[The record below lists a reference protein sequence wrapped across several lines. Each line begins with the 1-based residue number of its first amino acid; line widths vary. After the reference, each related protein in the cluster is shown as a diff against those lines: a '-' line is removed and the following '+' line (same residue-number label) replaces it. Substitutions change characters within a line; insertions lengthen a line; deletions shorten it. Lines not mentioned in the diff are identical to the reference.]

1 MINIF
6 SEDTKFFSF
15 RLRHEFISLKN
26 SGLLYMSET
35 SAISGQETIQESFIK
50 RINALQSDN
59 KSLAEELETTRME
72 REEVRAKLFESLI
85 ANKKYLREVE
95 RLKKENILL
104 KRMPLF
110 LATVVEM
117 GSDYVLL
124 RQHGN
129 NQEFITT
136 APPELMGIIQTNSRV
151 AINNSLTIVRVL
163 DRSVD
168 VRAKVMELVEAPD
181 VSYEQVGGLESQIQ
195 EIRETVELPLTN
207 PAIFKDIGIE
217 PPRGVLL
224 YGLPG
229 TGKTMLAKAV
239 AHESRATFIHMSG
252 SELVHKFIGEG
263 AQLVRDI
270 FQMAREKAPSIIF
283 IDEIDAVGS
292 IRTHDGTTGSAEV
305 NRTMM
310 QLLAEMDGFRTRG
323 DIKIIAATN
332 RIDILDPALLRP
344 GRFDR
349 IIEIPMPSAEGRLK
363 ILEIHSRKMK
373 KDEDVDLTEIVKVTE
388 EASGADLNA
397 IVVEAGM
404 NALRRGASSVAKSD
418 FDVAIR
424 KVLGDEVE
432 GSEEALRMFS

>member
-1 MINIF
+1 
-6 SEDTKFFSF
+6 
-15 RLRHEFISLKN
+15 
-26 SGLLYMSET
+26 MSEST
-35 SAISGQETIQESFIK
+35 AVSGQDTIQESFAK
-50 RINALQSDN
+50 RITALESEN
-59 KSLAEELETTRME
+59 KTLAEELETTKVE

-95 RLKKENILL
+95 RLKKENIML

-110 LATVVEM
+110 LATVMEM
-117 GSDYVLL
+117 GDDYVLL

-136 APPELMGIIQTNSRV
+136 VPAELMGRLEVNTRV
-151 AINNSLTIVRVL
+151 AINNSLTIVRIL

-168 VRAKVMELVEAPD
+168 ARAKVMELVEAPD
-181 VSYEQVGGLESQIQ
+181 ISYEQVGGLESQIQ
-195 EIRETVELPLTN
+195 EVRETVELPLTC
-207 PAIFKDIGIE
+207 PEIFQNIGIE

-239 AHESRATFIHMSG
+239 AHESKATFIHMSG

-349 IIEIPMPSAEGRLK
+349 IIEIPMPTLEGRLK
-363 ILEIHSRKMK
+363 ILQIHSAKMRK
-373 KDEDVDLTEIVKVTE
+373 DSDVDLEEIAKMTG
-388 EASGADLNA
+388 EASGADLKA

-404 NALRRGASSVAKSD
+404 NALRQNASAVSRAD
-418 FDVAIR
+418 FDAAIL
-424 KVLGDEVE
+424 KVLGDEMQ
-432 GSEEALRMFS
+432 GSEESLRMFS

>member
-1 MINIF
+1 
-6 SEDTKFFSF
+6 
-15 RLRHEFISLKN
+15 
-26 SGLLYMSET
+26 MSET
-35 SAISGQETIQESFIK
+35 SAISGQETIQESFVK

-59 KSLAEELETTRME
+59 KNLAEELETTRME

-110 LATVVEM
+110 LATVMEM

-168 VRAKVMELVEAPD
+168 VRAKVMELIEAPD

-207 PAIFKDIGIE
+207 PAIFKEIGIE

-239 AHESRATFIHMSG
+239 AHESKATFIHMSG

-349 IIEIPMPSAEGRLK
+349 IIEIPMPSAAGRLK
-363 ILEIHSRKMK
+363 ILEIHSQKMK
-373 KDEDVDLTEIVKVTE
+373 KDEDVDLAEIVKVTD

-418 FDVAIR
+418 FEVAIR

>member
-1 MINIF
+1 
-6 SEDTKFFSF
+6 
-15 RLRHEFISLKN
+15 
-26 SGLLYMSET
+26 MSET
-35 SAISGQETIQESFIK
+35 SAISGQETIQESFVK
-50 RINALQSDN
+50 RISALQSDN
-59 KSLAEELETTRME
+59 KSLSEELETTRME

-136 APPELMGIIQTNSRV
+136 APPELTGMIQTNSRV

-181 VSYEQVGGLESQIQ
+181 ISYEQVGGLESQIQ

-283 IDEIDAVGS
+283 IDEIDAVGC

-310 QLLAEMDGFRTRG
+310 QLLAEMDGFRTQGRHQDHRG
-323 DIKIIAATN
+323 HEQN
-332 RIDILDPALLRP
+332 RFLDPALLRP

-349 IIEIPMPSAEGRLK
+349 IIEIPMPSADGRLK
-363 ILEIHSRKMK
+363 ILEIHSQKMK
-373 KDEDVDLTEIVKVTE
+373 KDKDVDLMEIVKVTE

-404 NALRRGASSVAKSD
+404 NALRRGASSVGKSD

>member
-1 MINIF
+1 
-6 SEDTKFFSF
+6 
-15 RLRHEFISLKN
+15 
-26 SGLLYMSET
+26 MSEST
-35 SAISGQETIQESFIK
+35 AVSGQDTIQESFAK
-50 RINALQSDN
+50 RVSALENENRD
-59 KSLAEELETTRME
+59 LAEELETTKVE

-117 GSDYVLL
+117 GEDYVLL

-136 APPELMGIIQTNSRV
+136 APAELMEKIEVNTRV

-181 VSYEQVGGLESQIQ
+181 IAYDQVGGLEVQIQ

-207 PAIFKDIGIE
+207 PKIFADIGIE

-239 AHESRATFIHMSG
+239 AHESQATFIHMSG

-349 IIEIPMPSAEGRLK
+349 IIEIPMPSFEGRLK
-363 ILEIHSRKMK
+363 ILQIHAAKMK
-373 KDEDVDLTEIVKVTE
+373 KDTDVDLEEIAKVTA
-388 EASGADLNA
+388 EASGADLKA

-404 NALRRGASSVAKSD
+404 NALRRNASIVNRSD
-418 FDVAIR
+418 FDVAVN

-432 GSEEALRMFS
+432 GSEESLRMFS

>member
-1 MINIF
+1 
-6 SEDTKFFSF
+6 
-15 RLRHEFISLKN
+15 
-26 SGLLYMSET
+26 MSEST
-35 SAISGQETIQESFIK
+35 VVSGQDTIQESFAK
-50 RINALQSDN
+50 RIAALESENRSISD
-59 KSLAEELETTRME
+59 ELETTRVE

-85 ANKKYLREVE
+85 ANKKYMREVE
-95 RLKKENILL
+95 RLKKENLQL

-117 GSDYVLL
+117 GDDYVLL

-136 APPELMGIIQTNSRV
+136 APPELAGDMQPNTRV
-151 AINNSLTIVRVL
+151 AINNSLTIVRIL
-163 DRSVD
+163 DRAVD

-181 VSYEQVGGLESQIQ
+181 VSYEQIGGLESQIQ
-195 EIRETVELPLTN
+195 EIRETVELPLTD
-207 PAIFKDIGIE
+207 PEIFEAIGIE

-229 TGKTMLAKAV
+229 TGKTLLAKAV
-239 AHESRATFIHMSG
+239 AHESKATFIHMSG

-283 IDEIDAVGS
+283 IDEIDAVGA

-349 IIEIPMPSAEGRLK
+349 IIEIPMPGLEGRLK
-363 ILEIHSRKMK
+363 ILEIHARKMK
-373 KDEDVDLTEIVKVTE
+373 MEPDVDLTEIAKATE
-388 EASGADLNA
+388 EASGADLNS

-404 NALRRGASSVAKSD
+404 NALRRKANAVSRDD
-418 FDVAIR
+418 FNMAIG
-424 KVLGDEVE
+424 KVLGDEVP
-432 GSEEALRMFS
+432 GSEDALRMFS

>member
-1 MINIF
+1 
-6 SEDTKFFSF
+6 
-15 RLRHEFISLKN
+15 
-26 SGLLYMSET
+26 MSET
-35 SAISGQETIQESFIK
+35 SAISGQETIQESFVK

-207 PAIFKDIGIE
+207 PAIFKEIGIE

-363 ILEIHSRKMK
+363 ILEIHSQKMK
-373 KDEDVDLTEIVKVTE
+373 KDEDVDLMEIVKVTE

-404 NALRRGASSVAKSD
+404 NALRRGASSVGKSD

>member
-1 MINIF
+1 
-6 SEDTKFFSF
+6 
-15 RLRHEFISLKN
+15 
-26 SGLLYMSET
+26 MSET
-35 SAISGQETIQESFIK
+35 SAISGQETIQESFVK

-136 APPELMGIIQTNSRV
+136 APPELMGMIQTNSRV

-163 DRSVD
+163 ERSVD
-168 VRAKVMELVEAPD
+168 VRAKVMELIEAPD

-207 PAIFKDIGIE
+207 PAIFKEIGIE

-239 AHESRATFIHMSG
+239 AHESKATFIHMSG

-349 IIEIPMPSAEGRLK
+349 IIEIPMPSAAGRLR

-404 NALRRGASSVAKSD
+404 NALRRGASSVGKSD
-418 FDVAIR
+418 FEVAIR
-424 KVLGDEVE
+424 KVLGDEIE

>member
-1 MINIF
+1 
-6 SEDTKFFSF
+6 
-15 RLRHEFISLKN
+15 
-26 SGLLYMSET
+26 MSET
-35 SAISGQETIQESFIK
+35 TAISGQETIQESFVK
-50 RINALQSDN
+50 RITALQSDN

-207 PAIFKDIGIE
+207 PAIFKEIGIE

-363 ILEIHSRKMK
+363 ILEIHSQKMK

-418 FDVAIR
+418 FEVAIR

>member
-1 MINIF
+1 
-6 SEDTKFFSF
+6 
-15 RLRHEFISLKN
+15 
-26 SGLLYMSET
+26 MSEST
-35 SAISGQETIQESFIK
+35 AVSGQDTIQESFVK
-50 RINALQSDN
+50 RLAALENENRD
-59 KSLAEELETTRME
+59 LAEELETTKVE

-95 RLKKENILL
+95 RLKKENLLL

-117 GSDYVLL
+117 GEDYVLL

-136 APPELMGIIQTNSRV
+136 APAELMEMIEANTRV

-181 VSYEQVGGLESQIQ
+181 IAYDQVGGLEGQIQ

-207 PAIFKDIGIE
+207 PKIFADIGIE

-239 AHESRATFIHMSG
+239 AHESKATFIHMSG

-349 IIEIPMPSAEGRLK
+349 IIEIPMPSLEGRLK
-363 ILEIHSRKMK
+363 ILQIHAAKMK
-373 KDEDVDLTEIVKVTE
+373 RDADVDLEEIAKATA
-388 EASGADLNA
+388 EASGADLKA
-397 IVVEAGM
+397 IVIEAGM
-404 NALRRGASSVAKSD
+404 NALRRNASIVGKVD
-418 FDVAIR
+418 FDAAVN

>member
-1 MINIF
+1 
-6 SEDTKFFSF
+6 
-15 RLRHEFISLKN
+15 
-26 SGLLYMSET
+26 MSEST
-35 SAISGQETIQESFIK
+35 AVSGQDTIQESFVK
-50 RINALQSDN
+50 RLAALENENRD
-59 KSLAEELETTRME
+59 LAEELETTKVE

-95 RLKKENILL
+95 RLKKENLLL

-117 GSDYVLL
+117 GEDYVLL

-136 APPELMGIIQTNSRV
+136 APAELMEKIEANTRV

-181 VSYEQVGGLESQIQ
+181 IAYDQVGGLEGQIQ

-207 PAIFKDIGIE
+207 PKIFAEIGIE

-239 AHESRATFIHMSG
+239 AHESKATFIHMSG

-349 IIEIPMPSAEGRLK
+349 IIEIPMPSLEGRLK
-363 ILEIHSRKMK
+363 ILQIHAAKMK
-373 KDEDVDLTEIVKVTE
+373 READVDLEEIAKATA
-388 EASGADLNA
+388 EASGADLKA
-397 IVVEAGM
+397 IVIEAGM
-404 NALRRGASSVAKSD
+404 NALRRNASIVGKAD
-418 FDVAIR
+418 FDVAVN

>member
-1 MINIF
+1 
-6 SEDTKFFSF
+6 
-15 RLRHEFISLKN
+15 
-26 SGLLYMSET
+26 MSEST
-35 SAISGQETIQESFIK
+35 AISGQDTIQESILK
-50 RINALQSDN
+50 RITALESEN
-59 KSLAEELETTRME
+59 KNLADELETTKVE

-117 GSDYVLL
+117 GEDYVLL

-136 APPELMGIIQTNSRV
+136 APAELMEKILPNTRV
-151 AINNSLTIVRVL
+151 AVNNSLTIVRIL

-181 VSYEQVGGLESQIQ
+181 VSYDQVGGLESQIQ
-195 EIRETVELPLTN
+195 EIKETVELPLTN
-207 PAIFKDIGIE
+207 PGLFEDIGIE

-239 AHESRATFIHMSG
+239 AHESKATFIHMSG

-270 FQMAREKAPSIIF
+270 FQMAREKSPSIIF

-349 IIEIPMPSAEGRLK
+349 IIEIPMPSADGRLK
-363 ILEIHSRKMK
+363 ILEIHAQKLRKGP
-373 KDEDVDLTEIVKVTE
+373 DVDLVEIARATE
-388 EASGADLNA
+388 EASGADLKA

-404 NALRRGASSVAKSD
+404 NALRRNATTVSRDDIEKAV
-418 FDVAIR
+418 R
-424 KVLGDEVE
+424 KVLGDEVQ
-432 GSEEALRMFS
+432 GPEEAMRMFS

>member
-1 MINIF
+1 M
-6 SEDTKFFSF
+6 
-15 RLRHEFISLKN
+15 
-26 SGLLYMSET
+26 
-35 SAISGQETIQESFIK
+35 
-50 RINALQSDN
+50 
-59 KSLAEELETTRME
+59 
-72 REEVRAKLFESLI
+72 
-85 ANKKYLREVE
+85 
-95 RLKKENILL
+95 
-104 KRMPLF
+104 
-110 LATVVEM
+110 
-117 GSDYVLL
+117 
-124 RQHGN
+124 
-129 NQEFITT
+129 
-136 APPELMGIIQTNSRV
+136 
-151 AINNSLTIVRVL
+151 
-163 DRSVD
+163 
-168 VRAKVMELVEAPD
+168 
-181 VSYEQVGGLESQIQ
+181 
-195 EIRETVELPLTN
+195 ELPLTN
-207 PAIFKDIGIE
+207 PEIFKDIGIE

-239 AHESRATFIHMSG
+239 AHESKATFIHMSG

-349 IIEIPMPSAEGRLK
+349 IIEIPMPSMEGRLK
-363 ILEIHSRKMK
+363 ILGIHSRKMRM
-373 KDEDVDLTEIVKVTE
+373 DGDIDLAEVAKNTD
-388 EASGADLNA
+388 EASGADLKA
-397 IVVEAGM
+397 IVVESGM
-404 NALRRGASSVAKSD
+404 NALRRNATSVARDD
-418 FDVAIR
+418 FEKAIR

>member
-1 MINIF
+1 
-6 SEDTKFFSF
+6 
-15 RLRHEFISLKN
+15 
-26 SGLLYMSET
+26 MSEST
-35 SAISGQETIQESFIK
+35 AVTGQDTIQESFVK
-50 RINALQSDN
+50 RITALEAEN
-59 KSLAEELETTRME
+59 KNLADELETTKVE

-95 RLKKENILL
+95 KLKKENTLL
-104 KRMPLF
+104 RRMPLF
-110 LATVVEM
+110 LATVVEVAE
-117 GSDYVLL
+117 DYVLL

-136 APPELMGIIQTNSRV
+136 APPELMQKLEPNSRV

-168 VRAKVMELVEAPD
+168 VRAKVMELVEAPQ
-181 VSYEQVGGLESQIQ
+181 VSYDQVGGLDSQIQ
-195 EIRETVELPLTN
+195 EIRETVELPLTT
-207 PAIFKDIGIE
+207 PEIFTEIGIE
-217 PPRGVLL
+217 PPKGILL

-229 TGKTMLAKAV
+229 TGKTLLAKAV
-239 AHESRATFIHMSG
+239 AHESKATFIHMSG

-270 FQMAREKAPSIIF
+270 FQMAREKAPTIIF

-323 DIKIIAATN
+323 DIKVIAATN

-349 IIEIPMPSAEGRLK
+349 IIEIPMPNLEGRMM
-363 ILEIHSRKMK
+363 ILEIHAQKMK
-373 KDEDVDLTEIVKVTE
+373 MADDVNLLDIASATEG
-388 EASGADLNA
+388 ASGADLNA
-397 IVVEAGM
+397 IVVESGM
-404 NALRRGASSVAKSD
+404 NALRRRGSSVAMDD
-418 FDVAIR
+418 FQAAIK
-424 KVLGDEVE
+424 KVLGDEDQ
-432 GSEEALRMFS
+432 STEEALRMFS

>member
-6 SEDTKFFSF
+6 RGRD
-15 RLRHEFISLKN
+15 EFISLED
-26 SGLLYMSET
+26 SFSDYMSEST
-35 SAISGQETIQESFIK
+35 AFSGQDTIQETFLK
-50 RINALQSDN
+50 RIAALESDT
-59 KSLAEELETTRME
+59 KILAEELETTRLE
-72 REEVRAKLFESLI
+72 KEEVRAKLFESLI

-117 GSDYVLL
+117 GPDYVLL

-136 APPELMGIIQTNSRV
+136 VSPEMAEQLQPNSRV
-151 AINNSLTIVRVL
+151 AINNSLTIVRIL
-163 DRSVD
+163 ERSVD
-168 VRAKVMELVEAPD
+168 VRAKVMELVELPD
-181 VSYEQVGGLESQIQ
+181 VSYDQVGGLEEQIQ
-195 EIRETVELPLTN
+195 EVRETVELPLTN
-207 PAIFKDIGIE
+207 PEIFQDIGIE

-239 AHESRATFIHMSG
+239 AHESKATFIHMSG

-292 IRTHDGTTGSAEV
+292 VRTHDGTTGSAEV

-323 DIKIIAATN
+323 DIRIIAATN

-349 IIEIPMPSAEGRLK
+349 IIEIPMPSLEGRLK
-363 ILEIHSRKMK
+363 ILEIHTRKMK
-373 KDEDVDLTEIVKVTE
+373 KAEDVDLAQIAKETD
-388 EASGADLNA
+388 EASGADLKSIA
-397 IVVEAGM
+397 VEAGM
-404 NALRRGASSVAKSD
+404 NALRRSATTVSRDD
-418 FDVAIR
+418 FEKAIG
-424 KVLGDEVE
+424 KVLGDEIE
-432 GSEEALRMFS
+432 GSEDSLRMFS

>member
-1 MINIF
+1 
-6 SEDTKFFSF
+6 
-15 RLRHEFISLKN
+15 
-26 SGLLYMSET
+26 MSEST
-35 SAISGQETIQESFIK
+35 AISGQDTIQESILK
-50 RINALQSDN
+50 RITALESEN
-59 KSLAEELETTRME
+59 KNLADELETTKVE

-117 GSDYVLL
+117 GDDYVLL

-136 APPELMGIIQTNSRV
+136 APAELMEKIMPNVRV
-151 AINNSLTIVRVL
+151 AVNNSLTIVRIL

-181 VSYEQVGGLESQIQ
+181 VSYDQVGGLECQIQ
-195 EIRETVELPLTN
+195 EIKETVELPLTN
-207 PAIFKDIGIE
+207 PGLFEDIGIE

-239 AHESRATFIHMSG
+239 AHESKATFIHMSG

-363 ILEIHSRKMK
+363 ILEIHAQKLRKAP
-373 KDEDVDLTEIVKVTE
+373 DVDLAEIARATE
-388 EASGADLNA
+388 EASGADLKA

-404 NALRRGASSVAKSD
+404 NALRRNATSVSNDD
-418 FDVAIR
+418 FERAVR
-424 KVLGDEVE
+424 KVLGDVVQ
-432 GSEEALRMFS
+432 GPEEAMRMFS

>member
-1 MINIF
+1 
-6 SEDTKFFSF
+6 
-15 RLRHEFISLKN
+15 
-26 SGLLYMSET
+26 MSEST
-35 SAISGQETIQESFIK
+35 AFSGQDTIQESFSK
-50 RINALQSDN
+50 RIAALESDT
-59 KSLAEELETTRME
+59 KSLAEELETTRVE

-117 GSDYVLL
+117 GPDYVLL

-136 APPELMGIIQTNSRV
+136 VATEMMEKLQPNSRV
-151 AINNSLTIVRVL
+151 AINNSLTIVRIL

-168 VRAKVMELVEAPD
+168 VRAKVMELVELPD
-181 VSYEQVGGLESQIQ
+181 VAYEQVGGLETQIQ

-207 PAIFKDIGIE
+207 PEIFKDIGIE

-239 AHESRATFIHMSG
+239 AHESKATFIHMSG

-349 IIEIPMPSAEGRLK
+349 IIEIPMPSMEGRLK
-363 ILEIHSRKMK
+363 ILGIHSRKMRM
-373 KDEDVDLTEIVKVTE
+373 DGDIDLAEIAKNTD
-388 EASGADLNA
+388 EASGADLKA
-397 IVVEAGM
+397 IVVESGM
-404 NALRRGASSVAKSD
+404 NALRRNATSVARDD
-418 FDVAIR
+418 FEKAIR

>member
-1 MINIF
+1 
-6 SEDTKFFSF
+6 
-15 RLRHEFISLKN
+15 
-26 SGLLYMSET
+26 MSES
-35 SAISGQETIQESFIK
+35 SAISGQDTIQESFAK
-50 RINALQSDN
+50 RITALESEN
-59 KSLAEELETTRME
+59 RSLSEELETTKVE

-85 ANKKYLREVE
+85 ANKKYLRELE
-95 RLKKENILL
+95 RLKKENLLL

-110 LATVVEM
+110 LATVVEI
-117 GSDYVLL
+117 GNDYVLL

-136 APPELMGIIQTNSRV
+136 APAELMEKLEVNARV

-163 DRSVD
+163 DHSLD
-168 VRAKVMELVEAPD
+168 ARAKVMELVEAPD

-207 PAIFKDIGIE
+207 PKIFEDIGIE

-239 AHESRATFIHMSG
+239 AHESKATFIHMSG

-363 ILEIHSRKMK
+363 ILQIHAGKMRK
-373 KDEDVDLTEIVKVTE
+373 DPDVDLMEIAKITG
-388 EASGADLNA
+388 EASGADLKA

-404 NALRRGASSVAKSD
+404 NALRRNASSVNKAD
-418 FDVAIR
+418 FYSAIN
-424 KVLGDEVE
+424 KVLGDEVQ
-432 GSEEALRMFS
+432 GSEENLRMFT

>member
-1 MINIF
+1 
-6 SEDTKFFSF
+6 
-15 RLRHEFISLKN
+15 
-26 SGLLYMSET
+26 MSET
-35 SAISGQETIQESFIK
+35 SAISGQETIQESFVK
-50 RINALQSDN
+50 RISALQSDN

-207 PAIFKDIGIE
+207 PAIFKEIGIE

-363 ILEIHSRKMK
+363 ILEIHSKKMK
-373 KDEDVDLTEIVKVTE
+373 KDEDVDLMEIVKVTE

-397 IVVEAGM
+397 VVVEAGM
-404 NALRRGASSVAKSD
+404 NALRRGASSVGKSD
-418 FDVAIR
+418 FEVAIR

>member
-1 MINIF
+1 
-6 SEDTKFFSF
+6 
-15 RLRHEFISLKN
+15 
-26 SGLLYMSET
+26 MSQT
-35 SAISGQETIQESFIK
+35 SAIPGQETIQESYIK
-50 RINALQSDN
+50 RIAALQSDN
-59 KSLAEELETTRME
+59 KCLSEELETTKME

-85 ANKKYLREVE
+85 ANKKFLREVE
-95 RLKKENILL
+95 RLKKENITL

-110 LATVVEM
+110 LATVLEM
-117 GSDYVLL
+117 GPDYALL

-136 APPELMGIIQTNSRV
+136 VPVELLPSIQPNSRV

-181 VSYEQVGGLESQIQ
+181 ISYEQVGGLESQIQ

-207 PAIFKDIGIE
+207 PAIFQDIGIE

-239 AHESRATFIHMSG
+239 AHESNATFIHMSG

-349 IIEIPMPSAEGRLK
+349 IIEIPMPSLEGRLK
-363 ILEIHSRKMK
+363 ILEIHSRKMR
-373 KDEDVDLTEIVKVTE
+373 KDEDVSLEEIAKETD
-388 EASGADLNA
+388 EASGADLKA
-397 IVVEAGM
+397 TVVEAGM
-404 NALRRGASSVAKSD
+404 NALRRGASTVARSD
-418 FDVAIR
+418 FEAAVA
-424 KVLGDEVE
+424 KVLGDEIE

>member
-1 MINIF
+1 M
-6 SEDTKFFSF
+6 
-15 RLRHEFISLKN
+15 HEFISLKN
-26 SGLLYMSET
+26 AGLNYMSEST
-35 SAISGQETIQESFIK
+35 AFSGQDTIQESFSK
-50 RINALQSDN
+50 RIAALESDT
-59 KSLAEELETTRME
+59 KSLAEELETTRVE

-117 GSDYVLL
+117 GPDYVLL

-136 APPELMGIIQTNSRV
+136 VATEMMEKLQPNSRV
-151 AINNSLTIVRVL
+151 AINNSLTIVRIL

-168 VRAKVMELVEAPD
+168 VRAKVMELVELPD
-181 VSYEQVGGLESQIQ
+181 VAYEQVGGLETQIQ

-207 PAIFKDIGIE
+207 PEIFKDIGIE

-239 AHESRATFIHMSG
+239 AHESKATFIHMSG

-349 IIEIPMPSAEGRLK
+349 IIEIPMPSMEGRLK
-363 ILEIHSRKMK
+363 ILGIHSRKMRM
-373 KDEDVDLTEIVKVTE
+373 DGDVDLAEVAKNTD
-388 EASGADLNA
+388 EASGADLKA
-397 IVVEAGM
+397 IVVESGM
-404 NALRRGASSVAKSD
+404 NALRRNATSVARDD
-418 FDVAIR
+418 FEKAIR

>member
-1 MINIF
+1 
-6 SEDTKFFSF
+6 
-15 RLRHEFISLKN
+15 
-26 SGLLYMSET
+26 MSET
-35 SAISGQETIQESFIK
+35 SAISGQETIQESFVK

-110 LATVVEM
+110 LATVMEM

-168 VRAKVMELVEAPD
+168 VRAKVMELIEAPD

-207 PAIFKDIGIE
+207 PAIFKEIGIE

-349 IIEIPMPSAEGRLK
+349 IIEIPMPSAVGRLK
-363 ILEIHSRKMK
+363 ILEIHSQKMK
-373 KDEDVDLTEIVKVTE
+373 KDEDVDLMEIVKVTE

-418 FDVAIR
+418 FEVAIR

>member
-1 MINIF
+1 
-6 SEDTKFFSF
+6 
-15 RLRHEFISLKN
+15 
-26 SGLLYMSET
+26 MSEST
-35 SAISGQETIQESFIK
+35 AVSGQDTIQESFIK
-50 RINALQSDN
+50 RITALEAEN
-59 KSLAEELETTRME
+59 KNLADELETTKVE

-95 RLKKENILL
+95 KLKKENTLL
-104 KRMPLF
+104 RRMPLF
-110 LATVVEM
+110 LATVVEVAE
-117 GSDYVLL
+117 DYVLL

-136 APPELMGIIQTNSRV
+136 APPELMHKLEPNSRV
-151 AINNSLTIVRVL
+151 AINNSLTIVRIL

-168 VRAKVMELVEAPD
+168 VRAKVMELVEAPE
-181 VSYEQVGGLESQIQ
+181 VSYDQVGGLDSQIQ
-195 EIRETVELPLTN
+195 EIRETVELPLTT
-207 PAIFKDIGIE
+207 PEIFAEIGIE
-217 PPRGVLL
+217 PPKGILL

-229 TGKTMLAKAV
+229 TGKTLLAKAV

-270 FQMAREKAPSIIF
+270 FQMAREKAPTIIF

-323 DIKIIAATN
+323 DIKVIAATN

-349 IIEIPMPSAEGRLK
+349 IIEIPMPNLEGRLM
-363 ILEIHSRKMK
+363 ILEIHAKKMK
-373 KDEDVDLTEIVKVTE
+373 MADDVSLLDIARATEG
-388 EASGADLNA
+388 ASGADLNA

-404 NALRRGASSVAKSD
+404 NALRRRASFVAMDD
-418 FDVAIR
+418 FEKAIK
-424 KVLGDEVE
+424 KVLGDEDQ
-432 GSEEALRMFS
+432 STEEALRMFS

>member
-1 MINIF
+1 
-6 SEDTKFFSF
+6 
-15 RLRHEFISLKN
+15 
-26 SGLLYMSET
+26 MSEST
-35 SAISGQETIQESFIK
+35 AFSGQDTIQESFSK
-50 RINALQSDN
+50 RIAALESDT
-59 KSLAEELETTRME
+59 KSLAEELETTRVE

-117 GSDYVLL
+117 GPDYVLL

-136 APPELMGIIQTNSRV
+136 VATEMMEKLQPNSRV
-151 AINNSLTIVRVL
+151 AINNSLTIVRIL

-168 VRAKVMELVEAPD
+168 VRAKVMELVELPD
-181 VSYEQVGGLESQIQ
+181 VAYEQVGGLETQIQ

-207 PAIFKDIGIE
+207 PKIFKDIGIE

-239 AHESRATFIHMSG
+239 AHESKATFIHMSG

-349 IIEIPMPSAEGRLK
+349 IIEIPMPSMEGRLK
-363 ILEIHSRKMK
+363 ILGIHSRKMRM
-373 KDEDVDLTEIVKVTE
+373 DGDVDLAEVAKNTD
-388 EASGADLNA
+388 EASGADLKA
-397 IVVEAGM
+397 IVVESGM
-404 NALRRGASSVAKSD
+404 NALRRNATSVARDD
-418 FDVAIR
+418 FEKAIR

>member
-1 MINIF
+1 
-6 SEDTKFFSF
+6 
-15 RLRHEFISLKN
+15 
-26 SGLLYMSET
+26 MSEST
-35 SAISGQETIQESFIK
+35 AFSGQDTIQETFLK
-50 RINALQSDN
+50 RIAALESDT
-59 KSLAEELETTRME
+59 KILAEELETTRLE
-72 REEVRAKLFESLI
+72 KEEVRAKLFESLI

-117 GSDYVLL
+117 GPDYVLL

-136 APPELMGIIQTNSRV
+136 VSPEMAEQLQPNSRV
-151 AINNSLTIVRVL
+151 AINNSLTIVRIL
-163 DRSVD
+163 ERSVD
-168 VRAKVMELVEAPD
+168 VRAKVMELVELPD
-181 VSYEQVGGLESQIQ
+181 VSYDQVGGLEEQIQ
-195 EIRETVELPLTN
+195 EVRETVELPLTN
-207 PAIFKDIGIE
+207 PEIFQDIGIE

-229 TGKTMLAKAV
+229 TGKTLLAKAV
-239 AHESRATFIHMSG
+239 AHESKATFIHMSG

-292 IRTHDGTTGSAEV
+292 VRTHDGTTGSAEV

-323 DIKIIAATN
+323 DIRIIAATN

-349 IIEIPMPSAEGRLK
+349 IIEIPMPSLEGRLK
-363 ILEIHSRKMK
+363 ILEIHTRKMK
-373 KDEDVDLTEIVKVTE
+373 KAEDVDLAQIAKETD
-388 EASGADLNA
+388 EASGADLKSIA
-397 IVVEAGM
+397 VEAGM
-404 NALRRGASSVAKSD
+404 NALRRNATTVSRDD
-418 FDVAIR
+418 FEKAIG
-424 KVLGDEVE
+424 KVLGDEIE
-432 GSEEALRMFS
+432 GSEDSLRMFS

>member
-1 MINIF
+1 
-6 SEDTKFFSF
+6 
-15 RLRHEFISLKN
+15 
-26 SGLLYMSET
+26 MSEST
-35 SAISGQETIQESFIK
+35 AVSGQDTIQESFIK
-50 RINALQSDN
+50 RITALEAEN
-59 KSLAEELETTRME
+59 KNLADELETTKVE

-95 RLKKENILL
+95 KLKKENTLL
-104 KRMPLF
+104 RRMPLF
-110 LATVVEM
+110 LATVVEVAE
-117 GSDYVLL
+117 DYVLL

-136 APPELMGIIQTNSRV
+136 APPELMQKLEPNSRV
-151 AINNSLTIVRVL
+151 AINNSLTIVRIL

-168 VRAKVMELVEAPD
+168 VRAKVMELVEAPE
-181 VSYEQVGGLESQIQ
+181 VSYDQVGGLDNQIQ
-195 EIRETVELPLTN
+195 EIRETVELPLTT
-207 PAIFKDIGIE
+207 PEIFAEIGIE
-217 PPRGVLL
+217 PPKGILL

-229 TGKTMLAKAV
+229 TGKTLLAKAV

-270 FQMAREKAPSIIF
+270 FQMAREKAPTIIF

-323 DIKIIAATN
+323 DIKVIAATN

-349 IIEIPMPSAEGRLK
+349 IIEIPMPGLEGRLM
-363 ILEIHSRKMK
+363 ILEIHAGKMK
-373 KDEDVDLTEIVKVTE
+373 RADDVSLLDIARATEG
-388 EASGADLNA
+388 ASGADLNA

-404 NALRRGASSVAKSD
+404 NALRRRASSVTMDD
-418 FDVAIR
+418 FQMAIK
-424 KVLGDEVE
+424 KVLGDEDQ
-432 GSEEALRMFS
+432 STEEALRMFS

>member
-1 MINIF
+1 
-6 SEDTKFFSF
+6 
-15 RLRHEFISLKN
+15 
-26 SGLLYMSET
+26 MSEST
-35 SAISGQETIQESFIK
+35 AFSGQDTIQESFSK
-50 RINALQSDN
+50 RIAALESDT
-59 KSLAEELETTRME
+59 KSLAEELETTRVE

-117 GSDYVLL
+117 GPDYVLL

-136 APPELMGIIQTNSRV
+136 VATEMMEKLQPNSRV
-151 AINNSLTIVRVL
+151 AINNSLTIVRIL

-168 VRAKVMELVEAPD
+168 VRAKVMELVELPD
-181 VSYEQVGGLESQIQ
+181 VAYEQVGGLETQIQ

-207 PAIFKDIGIE
+207 PEIFKDIGIE

-239 AHESRATFIHMSG
+239 AHESKATFIHMSG

-349 IIEIPMPSAEGRLK
+349 IIEIPMPSMEGRLK
-363 ILEIHSRKMK
+363 ILGIHSRKMRM
-373 KDEDVDLTEIVKVTE
+373 DGDVDLAEVAKNTD
-388 EASGADLNA
+388 EASGADLKA
-397 IVVEAGM
+397 IVVESGM
-404 NALRRGASSVAKSD
+404 NALRRNATSVARDD
-418 FDVAIR
+418 FEKAIR